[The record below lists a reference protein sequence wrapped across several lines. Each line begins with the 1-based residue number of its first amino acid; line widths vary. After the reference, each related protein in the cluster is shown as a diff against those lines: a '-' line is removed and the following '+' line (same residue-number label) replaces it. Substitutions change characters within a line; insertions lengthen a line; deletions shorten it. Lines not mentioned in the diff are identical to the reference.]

1 MALRAGRVGVRP
13 DQLDSQGRVKKQST
27 KKGGEKN
34 VIKSGKSGSKSR
46 SSR

>member
-13 DQLDSQGRVKKQST
+13 DQLDKQGRVKKQSN

-34 VIKSGKSGSKSR
+34 GIKSRKSGNKS
-46 SSR
+46 